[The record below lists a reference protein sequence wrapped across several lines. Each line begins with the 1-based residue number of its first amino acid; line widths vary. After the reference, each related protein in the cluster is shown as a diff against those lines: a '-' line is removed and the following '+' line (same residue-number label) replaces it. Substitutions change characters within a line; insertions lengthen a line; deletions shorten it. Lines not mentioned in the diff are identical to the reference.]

1 MENDNNKK
9 ARVQSDLSRRDM
21 LKGAIAGAAAV
32 GITAV
37 SPSGADAQAKTSS
50 ESPQPVNPYGGGP
63 STGLQFPPYYQPT
76 PSVRSRMNYFPG
88 SEPIGKDEMRIS
100 FVGSCPFPP
109 RRDQAGTCIMVE
121 LGNGDRFFFDFGPG
135 CVKNILAMGVP
146 VASINDI
153 FITHLHVDHYHDLS
167 YLLPFSAWS
176 GRWRMPLRVT
186 GPSGRTPELGTK
198 GMVAGMKQML
208 KWHLEAFDACPIGD
222 GYEIEVNEF
231 DWKDENGICYDKNG
245 VTVCHWRRSHVK
257 DGASAYRLD
266 WNGLSFVWTG
276 DGRPDDL
283 TAKYAK
289 GADVFVTELQPDLSR
304 INMLKYGLPEFL
316 YNYTVDIHH
325 TVAYATGYL
334 INQVNPRVGMATHFA
349 FDDDTL
355 NEQSAD
361 IRAHWKG
368 LFLYGAPDVVT
379 VNVTKDAIWQRD
391 AVLPGFAGQPLP
403 PPTLLF
409 GDPLPL
415 NTGQGVVPQP
425 RLPREQQQEQLTRDL
440 EIDTHKYYPPD
451 VYRQP
456 LTKLPNP
463 QLVDLMEMAKVMG
476 IDISKFKK

>member
-1 MENDNNKK
+1 MANDENTKLP
-9 ARVQSDLSRRDM
+9 QTDLTRRNM
-21 LKGAIAGAAAV
+21 LKGAGALAATVGLAAV
-32 GITAV
+32 EPI
-37 SPSGADAQAKTSS
+37 SAQAQANC
-50 ESPQPVNPYGGGP
+50 EPPVNPYGGGP
-63 STGLQFPPYYQPT
+63 SKGLQFPPYYKPT

-88 SEPIGKDEMRIS
+88 SETLGPDEMRIS

-135 CVKNILAMGVP
+135 CIKNILAMGVP
-146 VASINDI
+146 CPAINDI

-245 VTVCHWRRSHVK
+245 VTVRHWRRSHVK

-276 DGRPDDL
+276 DGRPDEL
-283 TAKYAK
+283 TEKYAK
-289 GADVFVTELQPDLSR
+289 NVDVFVTELQPDLAL
-304 INMLKYGLPEFL
+304 INQLKYGLPQFL
-316 YNYTVDIHH
+316 FNYTVDIHH
-325 TVAYATGYL
+325 TLAYATGYL
-334 INQVNPRVGMATHFA
+334 INQVNPRVGMATHLC

-355 NEQSAD
+355 NEQTAD
-361 IRAHWKG
+361 IRAHWNG

-379 VNVTKDAIWQRD
+379 VNVTKDAIWARD

-403 PPTLLF
+403 NPTLLF

-415 NTGQGVVPQP
+415 QTGQGVVPQP
-425 RLPREQQQEQLTRDL
+425 RLPREMQQEELTRQL
-440 EIDTHKYYPPD
+440 EIDPHLYYPPN

-463 QLVDLMEMAKVMG
+463 QTVDLVEMAKVMG
-476 IDISKFKK
+476 IDISQFKK

>member
-1 MENDNNKK
+1 MERDDKTENGSNN
-9 ARVQSDLSRRDM
+9 DLSRRDM
-21 LKGAIAGAAAV
+21 LKGAFAGAAAV
-32 GITAV
+32 GLTAV
-37 SPSGADAQAKTSS
+37 DPTSAAQPPAGADEPK
-50 ESPQPVNPYGGGP
+50 NPYGGGP
-63 STGLQFPPYYQPT
+63 STGLQFPAYYKPT

-88 SEPIGKDEMRIS
+88 SEPIGADEMRIS

-135 CVKNILAMGVP
+135 CIKNILAMGVP
-146 VASINDI
+146 VPSINDI

-222 GYEIEVNEF
+222 GYEVEVNEF

-245 VTVCHWRRSHVK
+245 VTVRHWRRSHVK

-276 DGRPDDL
+276 DGRPDEL

-289 GADVFVTELQPDLSR
+289 NVDVFVTEIQPDLAR
-304 INMLKYGLPEFL
+304 INQLKYGLPEFL
-316 YNYTVDIHH
+316 FNYTVDIHH
-325 TVAYATGYL
+325 TLAYATGYL
-334 INQVNPRVGMATHFA
+334 IKQVNPRVGMVTHLC
-349 FDDDTL
+349 FDNDTL

-361 IRAHWKG
+361 VRAHWDG

-379 VNVTKDAIWQRD
+379 VNVNKDAIWQRD
-391 AVLPGFAGQPLP
+391 AVLPAFAGQPLP
-403 PPTLLF
+403 NPTLLF

-425 RLPREQQQEQLTRDL
+425 RLPREEQQEQLTRDL
-440 EIDTHKYYPPD
+440 EINPHKYYPPD
-451 VYRQP
+451 VYREP